1 MTIED
6 LFESD
11 LLSIN
16 QDFNDLFIEMQFLL
30 ESGKKGILL
39 VSNEQTNPITV
50 RFHGL
55 SLSVNKTTSNI
66 IPTLGEVEGVSF
78 SGSVF
83 TLEGDFGFIEIKGNQ
98 VFLRDT
104 SQYI

>member
-1 MTIED
+1 MRIED
-6 LFESD
+6 LLESD
-11 LLSIN
+11 LLNIN

-30 ESGKKGILL
+30 ESGNKGILL
-39 VSNEQTNPITV
+39 VSNEQANPITA

-55 SLSVNKTTSNI
+55 NLSANKTTSND

-78 SGSVF
+78 SGNVF

-98 VFLRDT
+98 ILLRDT
-104 SQYI
+104 L